1 MAPNQEGHREEN
13 RVRSDCL
20 RHEGPCRC
28 SASMTPVQEEQQ
40 ERQKTLQRQEAKSMW
55 EAGHRVLVNA
65 QLDFQGD
72 PRTRQ
77 YFPLLED
84 QNIVARTSEFLA
96 EREGPGN
103 GTSAERFVT
112 LQTLDQVDGH
122 GHPNIPCQI
131 LMMSCSSEALIKIKR
146 DPFMEEHDNSFDF
159 LSGSNTS
166 NTTNE
171 DGEVRVE

>member
-1 MAPNQEGHREEN
+1 MAPREEM
-13 RVRSDCL
+13 RVRPDCI
-20 RHEGPCRC
+20 RHDGPCLC
-28 SASMTPVQEEQQ
+28 TASMIQIHQEEQ
-40 ERQKTLQRQEAKSMW
+40 RQKTLQRQEAKSIW
-55 EAGHRVLVNA
+55 EAGHCVLVNA

-77 YFPLLED
+77 YFPLSED

-96 EREGPGN
+96 ETEGPGT